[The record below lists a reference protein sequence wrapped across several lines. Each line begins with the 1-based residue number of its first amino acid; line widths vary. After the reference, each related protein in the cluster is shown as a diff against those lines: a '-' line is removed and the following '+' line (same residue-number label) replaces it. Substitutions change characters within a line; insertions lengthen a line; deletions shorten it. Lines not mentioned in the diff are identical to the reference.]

1 MFLSTALQNTQS
13 DRSTKN
19 TPTPVSLQERIA
31 SIISEIETFQTE
43 FAKITH
49 HINTLADQKE
59 SHQAALK
66 NTDYSKSNANALLQ
80 ECINHKQEET
90 NIQVVINVL
99 SHEKQHLKKILQNAK
114 IEINQ
119 YIDEIGA
126 TQNGA
131 GNEQEI
137 KYLLSSAN
145 HKIAAADFSIGAD
158 DLHHA
163 ERALSSKKYLPDVST
178 KDPSHFPVKIM
189 EIILNQTELYLKEEK
204 TKLHQLEKVMQQT
217 ESAMEKAKWAWE
229 ECISNAALQDSAD
242 DELLT
247 PPAAP
252 TMPVDTLAN
261 DEAQDYEP
269 VIATGM
275 EEHLELI

>member
-1 MFLSTALQNTQS
+1 MFISTALQNTQS
-13 DRSTKN
+13 GRSTKN

-43 FAKITH
+43 FAKITN

-66 NTDYSKSNANALLQ
+66 NTDYSNSYANALLQ

-90 NIQVVINVL
+90 NIQVVINAL

-114 IEINQ
+114 IEISRC
-119 YIDEIGA
+119 IDEME
-126 TQNGA
+126 TLENGA
-131 GNEQEI
+131 GNEKEI
-137 KYLLSSAN
+137 KYLLSAAN

-158 DLHHA
+158 DLNHA
-163 ERALSSKKYLPDVST
+163 KMALSRIKYLPEVST
-178 KDPSHFPVKIM
+178 ENSIHFPVKLM
-189 EIILNQTELYLKEEK
+189 EIIHNQTELYLKEEK
-204 TKLHQLEKVMQQT
+204 TKLHQLETVMQQT

-252 TMPVDTLAN
+252 TMPVDTLAI

-275 EEHLELI
+275 DEHLELI